1 MKSSGN
7 SKNIGL
13 HYPFGSNVGPHPQVC
28 LAKDGHPSQY
38 QPDWTQSI
46 IVVNRDQPAT
56 TKPNCHCILNM
67 KNYCK
72 TLNKLQVPSTFL
84 GGFNKIPLVVH
95 KQEEVV
101 LEKRID
107 ISG

>member
-1 MKSSGN
+1 
-7 SKNIGL
+7 
-13 HYPFGSNVGPHPQVC
+13 
-28 LAKDGHPSQY
+28 
-38 QPDWTQSI
+38 
-46 IVVNRDQPAT
+46 
-56 TKPNCHCILNM
+56 M

-84 GGFNKIPLVVH
+84 GGFNKIPLVIH